1 MNYTKIEDEI
11 VCIGDDSFHCP
22 HCGKVYN
29 DEKYTDR
36 IDSNK
41 WGYTRVYCSCGKPFN
56 VTVNFDGEMQTFLT
70 HKQIIKKYKQKQALI
85 DMMRGDEEMVVLTD
99 EI

>member
-1 MNYTKIEDEI
+1 MSCTKIEDEI

-36 IDSNK
+36 INRNK
-41 WGYTRVYCSCGKPFN
+41 WGYTRVYCECGKFYL
-56 VTVNFDGEMQTFLT
+56 ML
-70 HKQIIKKYKQKQALI
+70 
-85 DMMRGDEEMVVLTD
+85 
-99 EI
+99 